1 MTLLLEAA
9 ALAAVVGLVAVPHL
23 LALEYQDKATLA
35 VLVVIM
41 TALAAAA
48 VRGQLDLEVV
58 AQLAVMAALA
68 LQVQLAGLLLHMQVE
83 AEVVTQQHW
92 VLAV

>member
-1 MTLLLEAA
+1 MTLLLEAV
-9 ALAAVVGLVAVPHL
+9 ALAVVAGLVAVPHL

-41 TALAAAA
+41 TALAVEA

-58 AQLAVMAALA
+58 AQLAVMEVLV
-68 LQVQLAGLLLHMQVE
+68 LQVLLAELLLH
-83 AEVVTQQHW
+83 T
-92 VLAV
+92 LAVVVVALQLH